1 MRTIPAAIKT
11 LLKSRSM
18 LGEDAPRAQ
27 VTLLDKS
34 AGYTDP
40 IWTTPQ
46 YVRGTPLVG
55 SIYWGYG
62 NWVIRSD
69 GRVLVTYFNSNEK
82 NVYLSYVDTEDELLY
97 ASQACA
103 TNEWVHETLT
113 GLGHTQGT
121 GDCRSTLFKLSSG
134 KILLFVYE
142 PGACTTGAT
151 CFLKCYESVNGL
163 GTDFALKATI
173 YTKTQASNANAFTPY
188 NACCGVAIQSN
199 TGRILVTFGRLT
211 TVSGTYW
218 HYQPGIAYSDDDGA
232 TWTTALLYNSGYGS
246 GYGFAIRTLAK
257 AGTTRLLASHVAGSA
272 NYIGKFYYSD
282 NDGVTWTACSNYT
295 PISGEA
301 SYACPHNI
309 SSPGDG
315 YSYLFFFESGIAW
328 NAMWCYRRLETDDIV
343 VSGQTPYGR
352 GTGLTWPD
360 KMNDTGFG
368 DDGMDLIFMAD
379 VDLVWGYQSIAG
391 SSSGFGV
398 YGGVRIENAA
408 TIQVS
413 KFSLSREEA
422 ANAQA
427 CTISFPNVNPDDHT
441 DAGYYS
447 PYRAGGDFPLKPE
460 NEWYCQ
466 IVTSK
471 RVKVEAGYGTDIA
484 SVFTGRIDTVDH
496 DTQPGAATLAL
507 SCRDEGWRL
516 VDKTA
521 TSVVD
526 GVLSYY
532 ITYPIEALATTSYL
546 TTDMIVVLPKG
557 DEMIFT
563 SDLGGPVTLKLTQA
577 TYTGAGLATH
587 LQTVMNANTT
597 LTGTGTITFTVS
609 WNGIPREF
617 TISCSGAHTIAFTF
631 TGSTAGVLFGFTTDI
646 AAANSVVSPEPYT
659 CTIEMAAKDLL
670 IRAGFAAA
678 DITIEP
684 TYQLCALTFDRM
696 SYGDALEELMTLSG
710 FELVVDEDGKPSF
723 HYPTDRQPEVLDE
736 DVTLTGSA
744 GDAYTVALLH
754 MNGSDGGVIFTDEK
768 GHTVT
773 PSGNTYTET
782 SIKKFGTASAYFDGT
797 GDYLS
802 ITDSDD
808 FYFASGDWTID
819 FWLYFPSYSAA
830 SRYCLFNH
838 RTDTSSNYFLGE
850 VNVGRLGIGALSGGT
865 TLVSYNTAA
874 LAWSSATWYHIAFV
888 RHGSTITMYRN
899 GVAQAVDT
907 GYYYTAFTGG
917 AFPNYTGAFQIGQW
931 SANRYLTGY
940 IDEFRISKGVAQWTA
955 DFTPPTA
962 EYSASASAID
972 LAEYPVVT
980 DSIVVWSATGKTGT
994 LYAVTTDYIITAG
1007 DPDTPWTI
1015 VRSVG
1020 SSIPDGATVYVSYV
1034 YAAWVFQEGV
1044 DLFQLSL
1051 TLDQSDIYGKI
1062 IVEGTDCSGT
1072 YVTTSPRWDTST
1084 IESDKILFVSDENL
1098 YTNAQCQACANRLG
1112 VEMLAHGTAAVFAAV
1127 AVPWLQVGD
1136 CVQIIESS
1144 TTISEIYRITEIS
1157 LDFGSDGAVMTFSAY
1172 HYGYAPI

>member
-1 MRTIPAAIKT
+1 
-11 LLKSRSM
+11 M

-40 IWTTPQ
+40 IWTVGI
-46 YVRGTPLVG
+46 YVRTTYTSPAN
-55 SIYWGYG
+55 YWAYG
-62 NWVIRSD
+62 NWVVRAD
-69 GRVLVTYFNSNEK
+69 GKFLVTYTNATTK
-82 NVYLSYVDTEDELLY
+82 KIYLSYVDTEDELLFDVN
-97 ASQACA
+97 ACA
-103 TNEWVHETLT
+103 TNEWEFTTFAGV
-113 GLGHTQGT
+113 GYNGT
-121 GDCRSTLFKLSSG
+121 SGYCRATLFKKTDG
-134 KILLFVYE
+134 KILLFVYD
-142 PGACTTGAT
+142 PGYWVTGLP
-151 CFLKCYESVNGL
+151 CSLVCYESANGL
-163 GTDFALKATI
+163 GTDFTLKATI

-188 NACCGVAIQSN
+188 NCCLGIAMQSN
-199 TGRILVTFGRLT
+199 TGRILITFGRLT

-218 HYQPGIAYSDDDGA
+218 HYQPGIAYSDDEGA
-232 TWTTALLYNSGYGS
+232 TWTASLLYNSGYGA
-246 GYGFAIRTLAK
+246 GYGFPIRTLAK
-257 AGTTRLLASHVAGSA
+257 AGTTRLLASHVAGSS
-272 NYIGKFYYSD
+272 NYTGRILYSD
-282 NDGVTWTACSNYT
+282 DDGATWTACSSYT
-295 PISGEA
+295 PIAGEA

-309 SSPGDG
+309 ASPGDG
-315 YSYLFFFESGIAW
+315 YTYLLFFESGIAW
-328 NAMWCYRRLETDDIV
+328 QVMWCYQRLEADTID

-352 GTGLTWPD
+352 GTGLTWPV
-360 KMNDTGFG
+360 KVNSTGFG

-379 VDLVWGYQSIAG
+379 VDLIWAYTSIYANY
-391 SSSGFGV
+391 SSFGV
-398 YGGVRIENAA
+398 YGGVRTSVSA

-427 CTISFPNVNPDDHT
+427 CSISFPNVNPDDHT

-521 TSVVD
+521 TSTVD
-526 GVLSYY
+526 GTLCYY

-557 DEMIFT
+557 DEIVFT
-563 SDLGGPVTLKLTQA
+563 SDLGGPVTLTLTQA

-609 WNGIPREF
+609 WNGISREF
-617 TISCSGAHTIAFTF
+617 TISCSGAHTIAYTLS
-631 TGSTAGVLFGFTTDI
+631 GSTAGVLFGFTADI
-646 AAANSVVSPEPYT
+646 AAANEIVSPEPYT

-684 TYQLCALTFDRM
+684 TYQLCSLTFDRM

-710 FELVVDEDGKPSF
+710 FELVIDEDGKPSF

-736 DVTLTGSA
+736 AVTLSGDA

-754 MNGSDGGVIFTDEK
+754 MDGVNNGVVFTDEK

-773 PSGNTYTET
+773 PSGNTCTKT
-782 SIKKFGTASAYFDGT
+782 AIKKFGTASAYFDGT

-838 RTDTSSNYFLGE
+838 RTDTTSNYFLGE
-850 VNVGRLGIGALSGGT
+850 VNVGRLSIGAVSGGT
-865 TLVSYNTAA
+865 TLIGNSTAA

-888 RHGSTITMYRN
+888 RHGSTLTMYRN
-899 GVAQAVDT
+899 GVAQVVDT

-931 SANRYLTGY
+931 SSSRYLTGY
-940 IDEFRISKGVAQWTA
+940 IDEFRISKGIAQWTT
-955 DFTPPTA
+955 DFSVPTA
-962 EYSASASAID
+962 AYASDADPQD

-980 DSIVVWSATGKTGT
+980 DSIVVWSATEKTGT
-994 LYAVTTDYIITAG
+994 LYVETTDYVITAG

-1044 DLFQLSL
+1044 DLFQLNL

-1112 VEMLAHGTAAVFAAV
+1112 AEMLAHGTAAVFAAV

-1157 LDFGSDGAVMTFSAY
+1157 LDFDSDGAVMTFSAY